1 MDFCFSS
8 GYMTAIAL
16 GKIVMMAIAT
26 MLPMRPVIVA
36 VVVGAISLIMSAFS
50 AWYRRLAGHAACNIA
65 VLTRCKSVSFVA
77 IAWINACILVAL
89 GLDDTE
95 SAVPL
100 IMWGTGWGVFLLA
113 IAIMIFLGQRAVTNE
128 QRLRAIVRKRLLE
141 LEVRTLPLRRAAG
154 HRK

>member
-1 MDFCFSS
+1 
-8 GYMTAIAL
+8 MTAIAL